1 MENNT
6 VTFQKKWLYRAIHY
20 RFNIN
25 NWFLQRFGLNG
36 FALFAFAWG
45 VGVTM
50 IVCELLLKNK

>member
-6 VTFQKKWLYRAIHY
+6 VTFQKKWLDRANHY
-20 RFNIN
+20 IFNIN

-45 VGVTM
+45 DRSNYD
-50 IVCELLLKNK
+50 CL